1 MVSSGPV
8 TREDLKLILRMSIHM
23 ARVDQELNLEERRIL
38 MRFADAMR
46 LSALE
51 RERLM
56 GKTLTLGEALKKLSS
71 DAGKKLLV
79 KTVCAVACS
88 DGALHESEIDF
99 LEKVLS
105 NISLQMMVLPHRE
118 WKRYQQEALA
128 EIEHIVEGLEGGS
141 SALS

>member
-1 MVSSGPV
+1 M

-71 DAGKKLLV
+71 DAGKKAARQDRLRGGLLRWRF
-79 KTVCAVACS
+79 AR
-88 DGALHESEIDF
+88 ERNR
-99 LEKVLS
+99 LS
-105 NISLQMMVLPHRE
+105 G
-118 WKRYQQEALA
+118 KRC
-128 EIEHIVEGLEGGS
+128 
-141 SALS
+141 